1 MNPAYHGTT
10 YDGSGVTIG
19 IVGDSNL
26 SAQAIQD
33 IANFR
38 ALFLNDPN
46 GLHAPNIVVDG
57 NDPGENGDEI
67 EALTDIE
74 LAEGIAPGANVN
86 FYTSAN
92 TDLSQGLMLAVQRAL
107 NDNAVNVLNVSFGS
121 CEYYEGASGN
131 AAIAEMWQ
139 QAVAQGITVTVSSG
153 DSGSASCDADSE
165 TEAQM
170 GLAVNGLASTPYNV
184 AVGGTDFTA
193 LFNSAKNLFMIF

>member
-10 YDGSGVTIG
+10 YDGTGVTIG
-19 IVGDSNL
+19 IAGDSNL

-33 IANFR
+33 IANYR

-57 NDPGENGDEI
+57 NDPGENGDET

-86 FYTSAN
+86 FYTAAN
-92 TDLSQGLMLAVQRAL
+92 TDLSQGLMLAIQRAL
-107 NDNAVNVLNVSFGS
+107 NDNAVNILNVSFGS

-139 QAVAQGITVTVSSG
+139 QAAAQGITVTVSSG
-153 DSGSASCDADSE
+153 DSGSANCDADTE

-170 GLAVNGLASTPYNV
+170 AWPS
-184 AVGGTDFTA
+184 TA
-193 LFNSAKNLFMIF
+193 LPPLPTTSPSAAPTSPRSSTRPTFLRT